1 MNIIKTKFNPQIPLS
16 KIEEFVVETFGWEK
30 GSFAVMLLMFPDREE
45 FVYINYPT
53 DLNDHQAEMWM
64 EMFDL
69 NVQNFNEYNKRHP
82 AVKSDIKVNGGA
94 LNLALTALRRAGKN
108 EIADELELTAER
120 II

>member
-64 EMFDL
+64 DMFD
-69 NVQNFNEYNKRHP
+69 VDVEHFNDENKRHQVIE
-82 AVKSDIKVNGGA
+82 ADTKVNGGA
-94 LNLALTALRRAGKN
+94 LNLALNALRRAGKD
-108 EIADELELTAER
+108 EIANELELTAER
-120 II
+120 IK